1 MKTILIT
8 GGSDGLGR
16 ALAEKCI
23 GKYNT
28 VILSNDLEQTQRTA
42 KEIGCGFVVADVCNY
57 KEIEKAVLEVIQKHG
72 GIDILVNNAGVWIEG
87 ALENTDPVWMEKVMG
102 VNALGTILVTR
113 AVLPYMKEKGAGRI
127 VNVNSEDGR
136 IVKKDHAVY
145 CASKWAV
152 TGFTKALELDLA
164 GSGISIDSYYPGP
177 IKTNIFKK
185 AGVERDMTG
194 HMDVSDAA
202 DELMRI
208 VESDN

>member
-8 GGSDGLGR
+8 GGSDGLGK

-28 VILSNDLEQTQRTA
+28 IILSNDLEQVEQTA
-42 KEIGCGFVVADVCNY
+42 KEIGCGFVVADVCDY
-57 KEIEKAVLEVIQKHG
+57 KEVEKAVLEVIRKYG

-87 ALENTDPVWMEKVMG
+87 SLENIDPLWIKKVVD
-102 VNALGTILVTR
+102 VNTLGTIFVTR
-113 AVLPYMKEKGAGRI
+113 AVLSHMKDQQKGRI

-136 IVKKDHAVY
+136 IVKKEHSVY

-152 TGFTKALELDLA
+152 TGFTKALELDVIDL
-164 GSGISIDSYYPGP
+164 GITVDSYYPGP

-185 AGVERDMTG
+185 AGIERDMTG
-194 HMDVSDAA
+194 HMEVSDAA
-202 DELMRI
+202 KELLVVIER
-208 VESDN
+208 ER